1 MKNILL
7 LITILTTLCFSQTEE
22 WIYFNNMTDFEY
34 VPYFGPI
41 MDFSVTR
48 ISPDG
53 SENEIILEDV
63 QYSDLSEDH
72 TKILYIDGGHLR
84 IYNTETMETDS
95 SITGIPNLV
104 FTRFTQDENVVLY
117 IHGSLYSSIQTLYK
131 YSFTDSSVTMIS
143 DSLSTG
149 FDNMT
154 LSPDGQQVVYFR
166 VTEDEDTEDY
176 FMDYEVIVSHIESG
190 ESIIL
195 ATIPYMNA
203 SNWSA
208 LWNNN
213 PYWSDNGFI
222 YLTFFDDDD
231 CFQLFGIHRHA

>member
-1 MKNILL
+1 MKIILL
-7 LITILTTLCFSQTEE
+7 LSLLATSGFSQTPE

-41 MDFSVTR
+41 MDFSVSR
-48 ISPDG
+48 IKPDG
-53 SENEIILEDV
+53 SEIEIIMEDV
-63 QYSDLSEDH
+63 QYSDLSEDGK
-72 TKILYIDGGHLR
+72 KILYIDQELLNLN
-84 IYNTETMETDS
+84 IYNTETMDTIS
-95 SITGIPNLV
+95 SITDIYPVNA
-104 FTRFTQDENVVLY
+104 RFTQDENVVLY

-190 ESIIL
+190 
-195 ATIPYMNA
+195 
-203 SNWSA
+203 
-208 LWNNN
+208 
-213 PYWSDNGFI
+213 
-222 YLTFFDDDD
+222 
-231 CFQLFGIHRHA
+231 

>member
-1 MKNILL
+1 MKIILL
-7 LITILTTLCFSQTEE
+7 LSLLATSGFSQTPE

-41 MDFSVTR
+41 MDFSVSR
-48 ISPDG
+48 IKPDG
-53 SENEIILEDV
+53 SEIEIIMEDV
-63 QYSDLSEDH
+63 QYSDLSEDGK
-72 TKILYIDGGHLR
+72 KILYIDQELLNLN
-84 IYNTETMETDS
+84 IYNTETMDTIS
-95 SITGIPNLV
+95 SITDIYPVNA
-104 FTRFTQDENVVLY
+104 RFTQDENVVLY

-203 SNWSA
+203 SNWRA

-231 CFQLFGIHRHA
+231 

>member
-1 MKNILL
+1 MKIILL
-7 LITILTTLCFSQTEE
+7 LSLLATSGFSQTPE

-41 MDFSVTR
+41 MDFSVSR
-48 ISPDG
+48 IKPDG
-53 SENEIILEDV
+53 SEIEIIMEDV
-63 QYSDLSEDH
+63 QYSDLSEDGK
-72 TKILYIDGGHLR
+72 KILYIDQELLNLN
-84 IYNTETMETDS
+84 IYNTETMDTIS
-95 SITGIPNLV
+95 SITDIYPVNA
-104 FTRFTQDENVVLY
+104 RFTQDENVVLY

-231 CFQLFGIHRHA
+231 C